1 MGSSAEN
8 RRGKRRE
15 RRSRHRRSCANAG
28 RRVYANV
35 RLPVSPP
42 APFAPQ
48 YSVSIR
54 WGLPSSRSGACLG
67 DHVSDA
73 YIQDVVVAPEFRRH
87 GIGGAIVKTLA
98 AELRRQGVEWIGLVG
113 APGTENFYRALGLTA
128 PQGYTFYQV
137 E

>member
-1 MGSSAEN
+1 MNITYKIETEFPPSLLLAAAELYRVAEWVDEN
-8 RRGKRRE
+8 DDCAFLKAALE
-15 RRSRHRRSCANAG
+15 NSCAVCVATCDGQLCGMG
-28 RRVYANV
+28 RA
-35 RLPVSPP
+35 
-42 APFAPQ
+42 
-48 YSVSIR
+48 
-54 WGLPSSRSGACLG
+54 LG

-73 YIQDVVVAPEFRRH
+73 YIQDVVVAPEFRRQ
-87 GIGGAIVKTLA
+87 GIGGGIVKTLA

>member
-1 MGSSAEN
+1 MKIIYKIETEFPPPLLLAAAGLYRVARWVDEN
-8 RRGKRRE
+8 DDCAFLKAALE
-15 RRSRHRRSCANAG
+15 NSCAVCVAYCDDKVCGMG
-28 RRVYANV
+28 RA
-35 RLPVSPP
+35 
-42 APFAPQ
+42 
-48 YSVSIR
+48 
-54 WGLPSSRSGACLG
+54 LG

-87 GIGGAIVKTLA
+87 GIGGGIVKNLA

-128 PQGYTFYQV
+128 PGGYTFYQV